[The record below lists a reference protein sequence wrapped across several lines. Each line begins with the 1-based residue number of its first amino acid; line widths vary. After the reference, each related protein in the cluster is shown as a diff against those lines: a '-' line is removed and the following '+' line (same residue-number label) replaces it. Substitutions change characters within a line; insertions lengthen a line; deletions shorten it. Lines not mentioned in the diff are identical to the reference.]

1 MGKYILYSHAGS
13 ENHGCEAL
21 LRTSIMTLKDIEA
34 VYTDNVQA
42 DQKYGLNQI
51 VELRISQEEEFDNKI
66 KKVLYKIKYHLYRS
80 NKVYYYHLYRKFIKN
95 IDANKVYVSIGGD
108 NYCYHFSEWLEVL
121 NKEINKQG
129 AKTILW
135 GCSINEDELEDRK
148 VINDLEKYSL
158 ITARE
163 TLTYSML
170 KNKLTRPDIKY
181 IPDTAFLLPEIK
193 KNLPIGFDE
202 GNTIGLNVSPVA
214 TKNACA
220 GENLIGYIV
229 EMVDYIIDTTT
240 YQIAL
245 IPHVVIDGNDD
256 RKVLKEIQMKC
267 KESKRTVIIEDDNCM
282 VLKGYISRCELFI
295 GARTHATIAAYST
308 IVPTVVLGYS
318 IKARGIARDLFGT
331 EEKYVL
337 PVQKIES
344 SKSLIENFLWLD
356 KNKAEIRRILSDII
370 PKYKRRI
377 EKGVNCVE
385 EIIE

>member
-51 VELRISQEEEFDNKI
+51 VELRMSQEEEFDNKI

-229 EMVDYIIDTTT
+229 EMVDYIIDKTT

-256 RKVLKEIQMKC
+256 REILKKIQMKC
-267 KESKRTVIIEDDNCM
+267 KEPKRTVMIEDDNCM

-356 KNKAEIRRILSDII
+356 KNKAEIRRILSDIM
-370 PKYKRRI
+370 PKYKRKI
-377 EKGVNCVE
+377 EEGVNCVE

>member
-66 KKVLYKIKYHLYRS
+66 KKVLYKIKYYLYRS

-129 AKTILW
+129 AETILW

-163 TLTYSML
+163 T
-170 KNKLTRPDIKY
+170 
-181 IPDTAFLLPEIK
+181 
-193 KNLPIGFDE
+193 
-202 GNTIGLNVSPVA
+202 
-214 TKNACA
+214 
-220 GENLIGYIV
+220 
-229 EMVDYIIDTTT
+229 
-240 YQIAL
+240 
-245 IPHVVIDGNDD
+245 
-256 RKVLKEIQMKC
+256 
-267 KESKRTVIIEDDNCM
+267 
-282 VLKGYISRCELFI
+282 
-295 GARTHATIAAYST
+295 
-308 IVPTVVLGYS
+308 
-318 IKARGIARDLFGT
+318 
-331 EEKYVL
+331 
-337 PVQKIES
+337 
-344 SKSLIENFLWLD
+344 
-356 KNKAEIRRILSDII
+356 
-370 PKYKRRI
+370 
-377 EKGVNCVE
+377 
-385 EIIE
+385 

>member
-51 VELRISQEEEFDNKI
+51 VELRISQEEEFDDKI
-66 KKVLYKIKYHLYRS
+66 KKILYKIKYHLYRS

-148 VINDLEKYSL
+148 AINDLEKYSL

-220 GENLIGYIV
+220 GENLIGYII

-256 RKVLKEIQMKC
+256 REILKKIQTKC
-267 KESKRTVIIEDDNCM
+267 KEPKRTVMIEDDNCM

-308 IVPTVVLGYS
+308 MVPTVVLGYS

-331 EEKYVL
+331 EERYVL
-337 PVQKIES
+337 PVQEIES

-356 KNKAEIRRILSDII
+356 KNKAEIRRTLSDII

-377 EKGVNCVE
+377 EEGVNCVE
-385 EIIE
+385 EVIE